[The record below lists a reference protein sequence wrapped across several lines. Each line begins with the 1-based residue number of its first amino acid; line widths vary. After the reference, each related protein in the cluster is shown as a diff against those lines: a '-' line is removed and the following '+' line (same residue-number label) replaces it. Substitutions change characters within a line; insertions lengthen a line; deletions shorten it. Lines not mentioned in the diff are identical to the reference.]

1 MILVSTTSGHVA
13 PPKVTIASRPKTAA
27 AIGGGVTTHVTGIN
41 SGVPVSAIAQQQLY
55 ENARKN
61 SPSKKPF
68 TPVPASTHATT
79 SLFAA
84 HESSFRGAKAT
95 PLGTASPSSSAA
107 DTTGNIYHAMAAR
120 KSAEDTAT
128 QLARRI
134 AHFRA
139 QEERVLRE
147 VQEVKSRLETALFV
161 AHESPSDHQEQQQ
174 EGTLWPAIGSPKH
187 RPLQGWAEKTGG
199 GFTSNTQSQREPK
212 APRSREQLQFLAKQK
227 KVLQTRKLESAKHQK
242 EKRKL
247 ALEKQKLKEEADK
260 HSKVAQKEK
269 IRQEYQRA
277 LHERVTKQHQL
288 LESLEG
294 QHEERL
300 QIEKERE
307 HRALSLIEQLR
318 EEEKH
323 VALRLQA
330 LKFHQEFIKRGGLSD
345 SE

>member
-1 MILVSTTSGHVA
+1 MDFRECAAMIVVSTASGHVA

-79 SLFAA
+79 SLFAGPSRPPPPSVRPKSSSSNASITVISRRSVPPASVHSAIASPRSGASLSATRA

-161 AHESPSDHQEQQQ
+161 AHESPPDHQEQQQ

-212 APRSREQLQFLAKQK
+212 APRSREQLQFLA
-227 KVLQTRKLESAKHQK
+227 V
-242 EKRKL
+242 
-247 ALEKQKLKEEADK
+247 
-260 HSKVAQKEK
+260 SKSFAF
-269 IRQEYQRA
+269 
-277 LHERVTKQHQL
+277 L
-288 LESLEG
+288 
-294 QHEERL
+294 
-300 QIEKERE
+300 
-307 HRALSLIEQLR
+307 
-318 EEEKH
+318 
-323 VALRLQA
+323 
-330 LKFHQEFIKRGGLSD
+330 
-345 SE
+345 